1 MTYLHSLL
9 HVFSLGLETNEHI
22 CPSHFRPLQKCPS
35 FHEQTAECLLLPP
48 DGKLSS
54 PPLISFCSS
63 RCASHCLVCLAHRA
77 LHTAVTDLSSVWLL
91 ELKSTNWTKSNKF
104 ISLQLHQDFS
114 RDVLDQVLLRVWFPL
129 ESQPLLCSHIQSK
142 VMADMLCNNTH
153 VTMSTLDLCW
163 DTDGKLRRDF
173 SRKETC
179 ISLNAKKRTH
189 EGKVIRK
196 PNKGKGYF
204 FWNAYW
210 LRYHG

>member
-1 MTYLHSLL
+1 MSFLWDSKLMNTSVPLTFVPCKS
-9 HVFSLGLETNEHI
+9 VR
-22 CPSHFRPLQKCPS
+22 HFMNKQLSVCFFLQMVS
-35 FHEQTAECLLLPP
+35 FPP
-48 DGKLSS
+48 

-129 ESQPLLCSHIQSK
+129 ESQPLLCSRIQSK